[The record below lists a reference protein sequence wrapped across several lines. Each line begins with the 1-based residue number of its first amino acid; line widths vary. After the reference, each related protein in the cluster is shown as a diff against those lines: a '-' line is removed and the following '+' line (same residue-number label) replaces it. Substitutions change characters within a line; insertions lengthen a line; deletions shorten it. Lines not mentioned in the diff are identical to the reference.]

1 MYDLYNKLF
10 VFILFVLLLSGCLN
24 NNLVNEVK
32 NDFSQEQKVTV
43 FNKSLNKNSYI
54 IPLNGMIVVKKMKQ
68 FILLQINFKLFQKI

>member
-43 FNKSLNKNSYI
+43 FNKSLNK
-54 IPLNGMIVVKKMKQ
+54 
-68 FILLQINFKLFQKI
+68 ILKSIKWNDCS